1 MISINSD
8 SLNAQVGALVKAFD
22 TLPKHIA
29 KKHMKSAMKKALKF
43 AVPVL
48 KSNTPKSKGK
58 KGADG
63 KKIKGSSGG
72 LRRAV
77 TVRSKFIGKNKGGF
91 TVGAIGY
98 KHGEQSRKAIWV
110 EFGTARG
117 ISPQGFMDKTYNQIR
132 GQVSDELTRE
142 LAHALEMAAKDSA
155 PGVDQNYRRK

>member
-8 SLNAQVGALVKAFD
+8 SLSSQVGALVKAFD
-22 TLPKHIA
+22 NLPKSIA

-43 AVPVL
+43 AAPVL
-48 KSNTPKSKGK
+48 KANTPKGK
-58 KGADG
+58 AQRGADG
-63 KKIKGSSGG
+63 KKIKGSSGS

-77 TVRSKFIGKNKGGF
+77 TVRSTFVGKNKGGF
-91 TVGAIGY
+91 VVGAVGY

-132 GQVSDELTRE
+132 GQVSEELTRE
-142 LAHALEMAAKDSA
+142 LAHALEKAAKDSA